1 MLSES
6 YLPAS
11 LLIAVLAPWALHG
24 QQPQALIAGPGF
36 GFVYD
41 EAARGLK
48 PLLGNPAAAMIGPPL
63 ALGAPLAAAVI
74 SPRQDYALAVT
85 ASDRGVV
92 LVRLDGNSP
101 QTSSL
106 SLLPASPDR
115 LTLSPGGGAAAL
127 YYAAARN
134 IQVITGLPDAPVFSS
149 VDAAALPGAPD
160 VLAVSD
166 DGQALL
172 AGFNG
177 ASSGQVYL
185 LAGAAP
191 QAVFEAGSIAAIAF
205 LNGSHDALVA
215 DGVGNAVMRLAG
227 AGAEPAVLARQADGI
242 DHPAAVAASLDNRL
256 ALVANAG
263 SASVAVIDLSAA
275 KTAVVACRCAPTAMA
290 RLTGQSLFR
299 LNGPSTQPIA
309 LLDAGGSR
317 PTVEVIPPE
326 PQNARPTDRIPLP
339 ERGIR
344 Q

>member
-48 PLLGNPAAAMIGPPL
+48 PLLGNP
-63 ALGAPLAAAVI
+63 AAAVI

-191 QAVFEAGSIAAIAF
+191 QAVFEAGCIAAIA
-205 LNGSHDALVA
+205 
-215 DGVGNAVMRLAG
+215 
-227 AGAEPAVLARQADGI
+227 
-242 DHPAAVAASLDNRL
+242 
-256 ALVANAG
+256 
-263 SASVAVIDLSAA
+263 
-275 KTAVVACRCAPTAMA
+275 
-290 RLTGQSLFR
+290 
-299 LNGPSTQPIA
+299 
-309 LLDAGGSR
+309 
-317 PTVEVIPPE
+317 
-326 PQNARPTDRIPLP
+326 
-339 ERGIR
+339 
-344 Q
+344 